1 VEQKMMEKLLIDQ
14 VWIPIVL
21 CAVIYLV
28 DYYLGLYEAYLYHN
42 HAKAHVVFDERYE
55 GYERVSETG
64 NRKWIPSSSFFVVLV
79 VVSLGI
85 YAAWYALVKQFARP
99 ELFLLILGGLILFRA
114 ASTLIHFRTVSL
126 FRFTMQSGEIK
137 GKVMYSK
144 HMTSTLLYLDFYGFT
159 LLYLLLL
166 FIQGGWF
173 LFGGI
178 LTCFIAARR
187 HRDWVMVK
195 T

>member
-1 VEQKMMEKLLIDQ
+1 MLEQLLIDQ

-28 DYYLGLYEAYLYHN
+28 DYYLGVYEAYLYHN
-42 HAKAHVVFDERYE
+42 HAKAYVVFDEGYE
-55 GYERVSETG
+55 GYEKVTDPG
-64 NRKWIPSSSFFVVLV
+64 HRKWIPSPSFLIVLV

-85 YAAWYALVKQFARP
+85 YAAWYALVKQFTRP
-99 ELFLLILGGLILFRA
+99 ELFSLVLGGLMLFRI
-114 ASTLIHFRTVSL
+114 ASTLIHFRKVSL
-126 FRFTMQSGEIK
+126 FRFTLQPGEIK
-137 GKVMYSK
+137 GKVVYSK
-144 HMTSTLLYLDFYGFT
+144 HMTSTMLYLDFYGFT
-159 LLYLLLL
+159 FLYLLLL
-166 FIQGGWF
+166 IIQGGWF

>member
-1 VEQKMMEKLLIDQ
+1 MMEELLIDQ
-14 VWIPIVL
+14 VWIPIIL
-21 CAVIYLV
+21 CAVLYLG

-42 HAKAHVVFDERYE
+42 HAKTYVVFDERYE
-55 GYERVSETG
+55 GYEKVTEPG
-64 NRKWIPSSSFFVVLV
+64 NRMWVPSTSFFIILV

-85 YAAWYALVKQFARP
+85 YAAWYALVEQFARP
-99 ELFLLILGGLILFRA
+99 ELFLLVLGGLILFRV
-114 ASTLIHFRTVSL
+114 ASALIHFRTVSL
-126 FRFTMQSGEIK
+126 YRFTLQPGEIK
-137 GKVMYSK
+137 GKVVYSK
-144 HMTSTLLYLDFYGFT
+144 HMTATLQYLDFYGFT
-159 LLYLLLL
+159 FLYLLLL

-173 LFGGI
+173 LLGGI